1 MSSQKRKPTSALR
14 GLDAGS
20 GSDHLL
26 GLCDEW
32 LSLDGEIGRLS
43 CHWAKLEARL
53 VREHGWVALSTAE
66 RSQVSDAREMLEV
79 ELQMKELVG
88 RRDRGLEHLAQL
100 EATSIAGV
108 AGKLTV
114 AERLL
119 QDEAGAAYRL
129 IADCVREIN
138 PHTRFGPGL

>member
-1 MSSQKRKPTSALR
+1 M
-14 GLDAGS
+14 
-20 GSDHLL
+20 
-26 GLCDEW
+26 
-32 LSLDGEIGRLS
+32 
-43 CHWAKLEARL
+43 
-53 VREHGWVALSTAE
+53 
-66 RSQVSDAREMLEV
+66 SDAREMLEV

-88 RRDRGLEHLAQL
+88 RQDRSLEHLAQL

-138 PHTRFGPGL
+138 PLTRFGPGL

>member
-1 MSSQKRKPTSALR
+1 MPSRKRTPTSALR
-14 GLDAGS
+14 GLNAGS
-20 GSDHLL
+20 GPDHLL
-26 GLCDEW
+26 GLCAEW
-32 LSLDGEIGRLS
+32 HSLDGEIGRLS

-53 VREHGWVALSTAE
+53 VREHGWVALSAAE
-66 RSQVSDAREMLEV
+66 RHRVSDAREMLEV
-79 ELQMKELVG
+79 ELQIKELLG
-88 RRDRGLEHLAQL
+88 QRDRSLEHLAQL

-119 QDEAGAAYRL
+119 EDEAGAAYQL
-129 IADCVREIN
+129 ITDCVREII